1 MILGSEEAPQLILP
15 CGEHSKIWLKICR
28 QRWQEKKSEIG
39 QH

>member
-15 CGEHSKIWLKICR
+15 CGEHSELAQNLSEKVAR
-28 QRWQEKKSEIG
+28 KKSEIG